1 MLLFINIL
9 LCLFCVAVTLNC
21 DNLLPG
27 QYLCDP
33 AEIDTDTQAEKEC
46 QPNKTVKVRCYI
58 APGIMCDGISFPMYN
73 TTGFFKEIQCRYVK
87 GKSFKT
93 AMLLSIFLGVF
104 GIDRIY
110 LGYPAI
116 GLFKFCTLGF
126 FMIFQFIDVILLA
139 TQILKPAD
147 GSDFYMDFFGHRLI
161 PVPRDNE
168 TNWYK

>member
-1 MLLFINIL
+1 MIMFINIL
-9 LCLFCVAVTLNC
+9 LCLCHVAELLNC

-27 QYLCDP
+27 QYFCEP
-33 AEIDTDTQAEKEC
+33 PEINIDTQAEKDC
-46 QPNKTVKVRCYI
+46 QPNRTVQVWCQV
-58 APGIMCDGISFPMYN
+58 APGIMCDKMSSDFN
-73 TTGFFKEIQCRYVK
+73 KTGFYKKKPCRYIK

-126 FMIFQFIDVILLA
+126 FMIFQFVDVILLA

-147 GSDFYMDFFGHRLI
+147 GSDFYMDYFGHRLI
-161 PVPRDNE
+161 HIATDNE
-168 TNWYK
+168 TIWYK